1 MELKEFIKNTLTAI
15 EEWVNEV
22 NSWKSKEKSN
32 EYSLTKHNNHN
43 QGWVEF
49 DLVVISEEKEW
60 QEWWGKINILGNS
73 MWWTLTKESTNTNHS
88 RIKFTISV
96 SANYSFLKSNQP

>member
-1 MELKEFIKNTLTAI
+1 
-15 EEWVNEV
+15 
-22 NSWKSKEKSN
+22 
-32 EYSLTKHNNHN
+32 
-43 QGWVEF
+43 
-49 DLVVISEEKEW
+49 
-60 QEWWGKINILGNS
+60 